1 MLALTNKFVKTS
13 CSFTRGKLQNF
24 NQVQFYR
31 IKNSHQLH
39 PPILVGTHN
48 IDLLKKSQQQVKPEN
63 IQFGVLYPTH
73 TGMRES
79 LKLEEI
85 KLSHPLAV
93 YIVCQDSIE
102 NGSRYAER
110 RIEEG
115 LSGSFSKLLS
125 KSEPI
130 SSRIVGNIGRLAAT
144 LYRQAPESTLSIA
157 NLLKI
162 PIGKIISPIVTVP
175 WKNVNK
181 VVKDLRMSNFDPIV
195 NSGQEYAETFTDTQQ
210 NIEKLSQ
217 QLCKVEGPIRVAFKL
232 SEFVRL
238 HGSTQEKTQELHD
251 LIAMF
256 LDPQFKHVTQ
266 WIGDSEGGDYD
277 QKAFPVWETIKKK
290 INLTN
295 SKQKVI
301 QTYRGID
308 RYSTQ
313 AIEHV
318 KKEHT
323 MGAKLVCGA
332 ISPDYAH
339 DSTSKDE
346 THDRLLTN
354 IKKLN
359 ESLNLN

>member
-1 MLALTNKFVKTS
+1 M
-13 CSFTRGKLQNF
+13 
-24 NQVQFYR
+24 
-31 IKNSHQLH
+31 KNSHPLH

-63 IQFGVLYPTH
+63 IQFGVLYPTQ

-93 YIVCQDSIE
+93 YIVCQDNIE

-115 LSGSFSKLLS
+115 LSGSFSTLLS
-125 KSEPI
+125 KSELF
-130 SSRIVGNIGRLAAT
+130 SSQIVGNIGRLAAT
-144 LYRQAPESTLSIA
+144 SYRQAPKSTLTIA
-157 NLLKI
+157 NFLKI
-162 PIGKIISPIVTVP
+162 PIGKIIAPIVTVP
-175 WKNVNK
+175 WKDVNK
-181 VVKDLRMSNFDPIV
+181 VVKDLRMSNFDPII
-195 NSGQEYAETFTDTQQ
+195 NSGQEYAETFADTQQ
-210 NIEKLSQ
+210 NIENLSQ
-217 QLCKVEGPIRVAFKL
+217 QLCKIEGPIRVAFKL
-232 SEFVRL
+232 SEFIRL
-238 HGSTQEKTQELHD
+238 HGSTQEKTQELHH
-251 LIAMF
+251 LITLF

-277 QKAFPVWETIKKK
+277 QQAFPLWETIMKK
-290 INLTN
+290 INLAD

-313 AIEHV
+313 AIEHL
-318 KKEHT
+318 KKEYT
-323 MGAKLVCGA
+323 VGAKLVCGA

-346 THDRLLTN
+346 THERLLTN
-354 IKKLN
+354 VKKLKKV
-359 ESLNLN
+359 LNFN